1 MIEHTLKDTESKK
14 NYVYTENIN
23 FFDTLKK
30 VVGYYNSPILT
41 VNYLLHAIMLEKI
54 KEKGFKVVLSG
65 NGADEIFA
73 GYYDHYLFHLAD
85 LKQYFSKLEFK
96 KNYDSWKKNLLP
108 ILRNENYKNFEKYFK
123 NKDKQF
129 FLNINFNK
137 MLKKNSNN
145 FTPLKF
151 NGFQSYL
158 KNNMISQLPERL
170 SPILYMD
177 DLNSMMSSV
186 ENRTPFLDSKLVEFM
201 FSLPSNY
208 FIKNG
213 FSKYLLRKSMKNI
226 LNEKIRI
233 ARRKYGFN
241 ASLQSFKDFSKKS
254 YIENIFDYEKNIKDL
269 ININLFY
276 KFVNSINFADMND
289 EESKFLFR
297 VASVTCFLSSNYNE
311 KYII

>member
-1 MIEHTLKDTESKK
+1 
-14 NYVYTENIN
+14 
-23 FFDTLKK
+23 
-30 VVGYYNSPILT
+30 
-41 VNYLLHAIMLEKI
+41 
-54 KEKGFKVVLSG
+54 
-65 NGADEIFA
+65 
-73 GYYDHYLFHLAD
+73 
-85 LKQYFSKLEFK
+85 
-96 KNYDSWKKNLLP
+96 
-108 ILRNENYKNFEKYFK
+108 
-123 NKDKQF
+123 
-129 FLNINFNK
+129 
-137 MLKKNSNN
+137 
-145 FTPLKF
+145 
-151 NGFQSYL
+151 
-158 KNNMISQLPERL
+158 
-170 SPILYMD
+170 
-177 DLNSMMSSV
+177 
-186 ENRTPFLDSKLVEFM
+186 M